1 MNKDLSYIQIISK
14 ELSIPASGVKSVLE
28 MLNEGNTIPFIARY
42 RKEATG
48 SLDEVQLRDIRD
60 RYQYLNEM
68 DERRETILSSIEE
81 QGKLNDDLKAKILA
95 ANTKQVL
102 EDLYIPFKPKRRTK
116 ATIAKEKGLEPLAEL
131 IFNKQDFQ
139 EWISSF
145 EQPEEPISE
154 EEMLQGAR
162 DIIAEW
168 VAEESEN
175 RQMIRDLFMQ
185 TALLTS
191 EVRKDK
197 AEEKS
202 KFEMYYDFS
211 ESVATIPAH
220 RVLAI
225 RRGEEEG
232 FLKVTI
238 SVDEA
243 EALQKLLN
251 RYNTPNPGPEQYL
264 SIAIEDS
271 LNRLILPSI
280 EVETRMVLKTRS
292 DDDSI
297 GVFSENMRNLLLA
310 PYGGE
315 KWVLALDPG
324 FRTGTKWTLI
334 DPTGQLIDNGTIF
347 PVEPQNQIHKSEDIL
362 ESVIRKHQCDFICVG
377 NGTASK
383 EVLGFVKG
391 MLKSRNLSH
400 IQALLVNESGAS
412 VYSAS
417 DIAREEFPDLDL
429 TYRGSVSIGRRFQ
442 DPLAELVKIDP
453 KSIGVGQYQHD
464 VNQTKLKRSLDET
477 VESCVNYVGVNL
489 NTASAP
495 LLSYVAGINKTIA
508 GNIIAY
514 RNENGTFTERKDIL
528 KVPRFGAKTF
538 EQAAGFLKI
547 TDGTNPLD
555 ASAVHPESYPVVKKM
570 AEKLGLT
577 IQEMIGNTQKLQDIK
592 ATEMVSD
599 DTGLVTILDI
609 LDELKKPGRDPRKEY
624 EGPKVDDSINEI
636 DDLFEGL
643 KLEGTVTNITKFG
656 AFVDIGVHQDGL
668 VHISEMADFFIK
680 DPSEVCAVGDIVK
693 VKVLAVEKD
702 RKRISL
708 SMKQQEGKPV
718 KARTSA
724 KPEPQKKEK
733 KATGDFEQ
741 DLASLAAKFKS

>member
-1 MNKDLSYIQIISK
+1 
-14 ELSIPASGVKSVLE
+14 
-28 MLNEGNTIPFIARY
+28 
-42 RKEATG
+42 
-48 SLDEVQLRDIRD
+48 
-60 RYQYLNEM
+60 M

-81 QGKLNDDLKAKILA
+81 QGKLTDDLKAKILHA
-95 ANTKQVL
+95 TTKQVL
-102 EDLYIPFKPKRRTK
+102 EDLYLPYKPKRRTK
-116 ATIAKEKGLEPLAEL
+116 ATIAKDKGLEPLAEL
-131 IFNKQDFQ
+131 IFQKEDFTD
-139 EWISSF
+139 WIAAF

-154 EEMLQGAR
+154 EDMLQGAR

-168 VAEESEN
+168 VAEDSET
-175 RQMIRDLFMQ
+175 RQLIRDLYLN
-185 TALLTS
+185 TATLQS

-202 KFEMYYDFS
+202 KFEMYYEFS
-211 ESVATIPAH
+211 EAVSTIPAH

-225 RRGEEEG
+225 RRGEDEG
-232 FLKVTI
+232 FLRVTI
-238 SVDEA
+238 TVDEQ
-243 EALQKLLN
+243 EALEKLLTK
-251 RYNTPNPGPEQYL
+251 YTAEKPGAEKHL
-264 SIAIEDS
+264 SNAIEDS
-271 LNRLILPSI
+271 LNRLILPSM

-297 GVFSENMRNLLLA
+297 SVFSENLRNLLLA
-310 PYGGE
+310 PFGGE
-315 KWVLALDPG
+315 KWVIALDPG

-334 DPTGQLIDNGTIF
+334 DPTGKLLKNGTIF
-347 PVEPQNQIHKSEDIL
+347 PVEPQNQVARSEAEL
-362 ESVIRKHQCDFICVG
+362 LAVIQRHGCDFICVG

-383 EVLGFVKG
+383 EVLGFVKN
-391 MLKSRNLSH
+391 MLKSAGLTN

-417 DIAREEFPDLDL
+417 EIAREEFPDLDL

-464 VNQTKLKRSLDET
+464 VNQTKLRRSLDET

-495 LLSYVAGINKTIA
+495 LLSYVAGINKTLA
-508 GNIIAY
+508 GNIVKF
-514 RNENGTFTERKDIL
+514 RDENGSFSERKGLL
-528 KVPRFGAKTF
+528 KVPRFGPKAF
-538 EQAAGFLKI
+538 EQAAGFMKI
-547 TDGTNPLD
+547 TDGSNPLD
-555 ASAVHPESYPVVKKM
+555 GSAVHPESYPVVKKM
-570 AEKLGLT
+570 AEKLGLS
-577 IQEMIGNTQKLQDIK
+577 IEEMIGNTQRLQDIK
-592 ATEMVSD
+592 ATEMVTEE
-599 DTGLVTILDI
+599 TGLETIVDI

-624 EGPKVDDSINEI
+624 EGPKVDDNINEI

-693 VKVLAVEKD
+693 VRVVSVEKD
-702 RKRISL
+702 RKRIAL
-708 SMKQQEGKPV
+708 SMKQEEGRPSAAKSKVQHQPKQEV
-718 KARTSA
+718 
-724 KPEPQKKEK
+724 KKEPK
-733 KATGDFEQ
+733 LSGNFEQ